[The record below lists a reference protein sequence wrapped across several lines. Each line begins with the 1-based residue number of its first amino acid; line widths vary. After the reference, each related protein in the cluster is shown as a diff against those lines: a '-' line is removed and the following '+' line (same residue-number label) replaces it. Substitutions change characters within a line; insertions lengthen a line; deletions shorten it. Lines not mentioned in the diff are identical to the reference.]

1 MNAFYSHGQALLDN
15 LSTAIFLLDTE
26 LCVKYF
32 NPAAEM
38 LLRISHKRI
47 EQHPFQELFA
57 SIDET
62 LINECHA
69 ILTTGHT
76 YTQRESEFTTLDNS
90 QALVDCTV
98 SSAMID
104 GEIYLI
110 VEMQPKDRLVR
121 ISREEQL
128 HENQETAKI
137 LIRGLAHE
145 IKNPLGGIRGAAQL
159 LDSELGEPD
168 LHEYTRVIIEEADRL
183 RSLVDRMLGTNRA
196 LNLHLLNIHEIL
208 ERVCSLINAESGR
221 SVKLIKDY
229 DPSIPELKG
238 DKSQLIQGFLNIAK
252 NALQALAKQVKA
264 GDLASITFKT
274 RTLRQFTIGHI
285 RHKLVARIDIIDN
298 GPGIPKDLLQ
308 SIFYPMISGRPEGTG
323 LGLSI
328 TQSIFSKHDG
338 LVECESKPGETKFI
352 VYLPL
357 EQPK

>member
-1 MNAFYSHGQALLDN
+1 MTPLYQHGQALLDN
-15 LSTAIFLLDTE
+15 LCTAVFLLDSD
-26 LCVKYF
+26 LRVKYF

-38 LLRISHKRI
+38 LLRVSHKRI
-47 EQHPFQELFA
+47 ENHAFNELFTKV
-57 SIDET
+57 DDT
-62 LINECHA
+62 LLSECFA
-69 ILTTGHT
+69 ILKTGHT
-76 YTQRESEFTTLDNS
+76 YTQRESEFSLFDST
-90 QALVDCTV
+90 QILVDCTV
-98 SSAMID
+98 SSALID
-104 GEIYLI
+104 GEVCLI
-110 VEMQPKDRLVR
+110 VEMQQKDRLLR

-183 RSLVDRMLGTNRA
+183 RSLVDRMLGTNKV
-196 LNLHLLNIHEIL
+196 LNLTEVNIHEIL

-221 SVKLIKDY
+221 KVHLIKDY

-252 NALQALAKQVKA
+252 NALQALARQVKE
-264 GDLASITFKT
+264 GEEASITFRT
-274 RTLRQFTIGHI
+274 RALRQFTIGHT
-285 RHKLVARIDIIDN
+285 RHKLVIRIEIIDN

-328 TQSIFSKHDG
+328 TQSIFTKHDG
-338 LVECESKPGETKFI
+338 LVECESKPGETNFI

-357 EQPK
+357 ELTP